1 MLCVIKLGSCSRAGG
16 AGGARLS
23 TPGVSGLL
31 LIEDFDKSQSATCH
45 ICRIEEVNVL
55 MVEVVPDT
63 LCALE
68 SDWSA
73 LC

>member
-1 MLCVIKLGSCSRAGG
+1 MWYKN
-16 AGGARLS
+16 
-23 TPGVSGLL
+23 
-31 LIEDFDKSQSATCH
+31 QSATCH
-45 ICRIEEVNVL
+45 TCRNEEVNVL

-68 SDWSA
+68 SDWPA